1 LIDRW
6 YTPDAPVIKDVEVTP
21 RGKTNYVVVMFSGA
35 SRDAQGRSDIR
46 YDIDLLGPHGD
57 SQRLASD
64 AVGWEG
70 EKISSTQKLQL
81 GMTHASL
88 VFTNVGE
95 RYSIRATVRDRI
107 GHVALTLSRDVR
119 VQALLHAP

>member
-1 LIDRW
+1 
-6 YTPDAPVIKDVEVTP
+6 
-21 RGKTNYVVVMFSGA
+21 MFSGA